1 MSLDERQKSFVRL
14 LTQHERGVYAYILK
28 LVLDWNEANEIL
40 QETNVRLWEEFG
52 RFQPGTNFGAW
63 ARTIA
68 HYQVLAWRK
77 RRHRSR
83 LVFDNET
90 VECLAVD
97 ADGDD
102 DSATDESRRLAL
114 AKCVEQL
121 SSRNRDLLARC
132 YAAKASIRGVAEELC
147 RSTDAVYKALQRI
160 RVALHRCVEQR
171 LAQEGTP

>member
-1 MSLDERQKSFVRL
+1 MSLDEKQRSFVRL
-14 LTQHERGVYAYILK
+14 LTQNERGVYAYILK

-40 QETNVRLWEEFG
+40 QETNIRLWEEFD
-52 RFQPGTNFGAW
+52 RFERGTNFGAW

-68 HYQVLAWRK
+68 HYQILAWRK
-77 RRHRSR
+77 RRQRSR

-102 DSATDESRRLAL
+102 SAADENRRLAL

-132 YAAKASIRGVAEELC
+132 YADKATIRGVAEELC

-171 LAQEGTP
+171 LAKGGAS

>member
-1 MSLDERQKSFVRL
+1 MSLDAKQKAFVRL

-40 QETNVRLWEEFG
+40 QETNVRLWEEFE
-52 RFQPGTNFGAW
+52 RFEPGTNFGAW

-77 RRHRSR
+77 RRQRSR

-90 VECLAVD
+90 VECLAI
-97 ADGDD
+97 DGDGVD
-102 DSATDESRRLAL
+102 ESAIDESRRLAL

-121 SSRNRDLLARC
+121 SSRHRDLLAKC
-132 YAAKASIRGVAEELC
+132 YAAKATIRGVAEELC
-147 RSTDAVYKALQRI
+147 RSTEAVYKALQRI
-160 RVALHRCVEQR
+160 RVALHRCVEER
-171 LAQEGTP
+171 IAREAVS